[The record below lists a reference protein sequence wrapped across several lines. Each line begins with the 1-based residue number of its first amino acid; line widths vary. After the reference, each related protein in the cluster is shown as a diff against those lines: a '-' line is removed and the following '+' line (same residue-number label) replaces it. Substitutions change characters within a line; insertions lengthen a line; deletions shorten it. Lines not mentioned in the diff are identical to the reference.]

1 MSFKKVFAAVSASAL
16 LVFTLGVMTGCNSG
30 PSDEEVIRKSLT
42 EELDQIKNMDDA
54 FMTEMAADMDVDE
67 LATYGIDGVEF
78 MKTYLDGFDYKIDE
92 VTVDGNKATAKV
104 TLTCKSFTAYNSAV
118 QQAATDLAS
127 DSARLQAMSKDELNQ
142 LLGQTVM
149 DALAGVEV
157 AETDQITIGFT
168 KNGNTWTPDAASE
181 QEITTAMLTN

>member
-78 MKTYLDGFDYKIDE
+78 MKTYLDGFDYKSAE

-127 DSARLQAMSKDELNQ
+127 DTARLQAMSKDELNQ

-157 AETDQITIGFT
+157 AETDQITINFT